1 MATSASGG
9 SSGGII
15 GDGGRRRRRVVAVAT
30 ETAVA
35 AATGKRQRGR
45 GSGSAVE
52 LRPAAPPSDFKNGY
66 MYTVSQRENFG
77 SAVMFGPREFK
88 KKRHQ
93 IGKADDGTE
102 VHLVRAQATDADEE
116 EMIECWY
123 VEAQGDS
130 AGCLRLGYMRRY
142 NVLVDSERQ
151 PSPQTKRPRRRRP
164 SPSCV
169 NAPDALAAITN
180 FAANPKA

>member
-1 MATSASGG
+1 
-9 SSGGII
+9 
-15 GDGGRRRRRVVAVAT
+15 
-30 ETAVA
+30 
-35 AATGKRQRGR
+35 
-45 GSGSAVE
+45 
-52 LRPAAPPSDFKNGY
+52 

-123 VEAQGDS
+123 VEAEGDS
-130 AGCLRLGYMRRY
+130 AGCMRLGYMRRY
-142 NVLVDSERQ
+142 NVLVDSGRPREASQ
-151 PSPQTKRPRRRRP
+151 RPRRRRP
-164 SPSCV
+164 SPPCA

-180 FAANPKA
+180 LGA